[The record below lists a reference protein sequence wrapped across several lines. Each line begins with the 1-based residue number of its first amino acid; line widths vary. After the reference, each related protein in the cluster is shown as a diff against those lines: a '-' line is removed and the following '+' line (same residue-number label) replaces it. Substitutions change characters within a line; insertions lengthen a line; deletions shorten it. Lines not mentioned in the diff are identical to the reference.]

1 MPHALESRPVKSS
14 NVTLI
19 NHQYLS
25 CGTRPDPTIVW
36 GTEVDAEGLLTFV
49 DQHNQKASIL
59 ISVAHV
65 LIGAVGR
72 SLARYPQL
80 NCRVIGSRIYRFR
93 DVNVRMICYDSRR
106 NDVDILMIKQADQV
120 GLEEIARLAW
130 NRQLEI
136 ATARNSD
143 RVEKTFLSWGP
154 DWSRRWGSRVF
165 WWLDRHFRLPRVG
178 QFDRQLD
185 SAVVVNHLGFVDAP
199 PMTMYKP
206 SKFPDES
213 SLLSVTLGRIEQKP
227 VVREGRVVAGQVA
240 PLFVRADHRVT
251 DAYLLSQ
258 FISTLRDVLANPEI
272 VEIGSSDDKSTQ
284 HQAA

>member
-1 MPHALESRPVKSS
+1 MPHALESRPLKPSD
-14 NVTLI
+14 VTLI

-25 CGTRPDPTIVW
+25 CGNRPDSTIVW
-36 GTEVDAEGLLTFV
+36 GTDVNAEGLSAFV
-49 DQHNQKASIL
+49 DRHNQTADTLVSIP
-59 ISVAHV
+59 HV

-93 DVNVRMICYDSRR
+93 NVNVRMICYDRRR
-106 NDVDILMIKQADQV
+106 NDVDILMIEQADQIS
-120 GLEEIARLAW
+120 LKEIAQRAW

-143 RVEKTFLSWGP
+143 RVEKTLLSWGP
-154 DWSRRWGSRVF
+154 DWSRRWGSRLF
-165 WWLDRHFRLPRVG
+165 WWLDRHFRLPRVA

-185 SAVVVNHLGFVDAP
+185 SAVVVNHLGFADAP
-199 PMTMYKP
+199 PMTTYKP

-213 SLLSVTLGRIEQKP
+213 SLLSITLGRIEQKP
-227 VVREGRVVAGQVA
+227 VVRGGRVVARQVA

-251 DAYLLSQ
+251 DAYRLAQ
-258 FISTLRDVLANPEI
+258 FIGTLRDTLANPETL
-272 VEIGSSDDKSTQ
+272 EMGSSDGRSTQ